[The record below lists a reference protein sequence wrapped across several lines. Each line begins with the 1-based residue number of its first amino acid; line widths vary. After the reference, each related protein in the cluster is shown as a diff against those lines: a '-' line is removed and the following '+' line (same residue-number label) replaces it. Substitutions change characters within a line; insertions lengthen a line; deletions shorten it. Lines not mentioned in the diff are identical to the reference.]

1 MTFRSVALALVA
13 SSILPV
19 AAHAAVAFAS
29 KDVRVHAGPGTDFR
43 TVGRLHDG
51 DRVDVS
57 RCTTG
62 YSWCEI
68 SHRGTDGWVAAQY
81 LYDRRY
87 GKRRPLNH
95 FGFRLDI
102 PALDFKFGVGPKGP
116 EQSQRRHRMGPD
128 RGVPHDGA
136 QCRSPRP
143 QRRCPPPQPHGARL
157 LLYGRQLPRRQ
168 LLCACRRERPQAWS
182 PLERSHLVDPRHRR
196 CARARLRGLQLSWP
210 LPCRDAR
217 PAEARPARQRRDLV
231 LSGDVI
237 LPAARRDE
245 RRRRRY
251 IRSCGG
257 CPTRTSG
264 MRRPCRR
271 GRRW

>member
-1 MTFRSVALALVA
+1 MCTPDRAPTS
-13 SSILPV
+13 
-19 AAHAAVAFAS
+19 
-29 KDVRVHAGPGTDFR
+29 G

-57 RCTTG
+57 RCTSG

-68 SHRGTDGWVAAQY
+68 SHRGTDGWVAARY
-81 LYDRRY
+81 LSRPPLRQAQAIESLRFSAGHPRPRLQVRR
-87 GKRRPLNH
+87 GSEGPRAVAAPSPDGPRSRRARMMVAPIAVPIVTAATA
-95 FGFRLDI
+95 I
-102 PALDFKFGVGPKGP
+102 PAAATTGGG
-116 EQSQRRHRMGPD
+116 S
-128 RGVPHDGA
+128 
-136 QCRSPRP
+136 
-143 QRRCPPPQPHGARL
+143 

-237 LPAARRDE
+237 LLAARRDE

-257 CPTRTSG
+257 CRRRRSG
-264 MRRPCRR
+264 RRRPCRR
-271 GRRW
+271 SRRW